1 MSLKERLK
9 ENSRDTDINDLKT
22 RILQDINVEKRID
35 IEDFVKD
42 YLNNTYDITLDKYE
56 RDKLI
61 NDIVK
66 ELNGY
71 GALDNLI
78 DDESVTAIF
87 VNSYDSVFVE
97 KNDKVYKTKIILSN
111 FEKIIE
117 RMAADCGGMIDY
129 NNPVFE
135 GMLPAGARINAIIPP
150 YSKNPVLTV
159 KKYNYKNATL
169 ENLVNTEFMSEDIA
183 KFLMNCILAKKNIII
198 NGLANSGKTTL
209 VNALV
214 SEINKDE
221 RLALIEDFS
230 EILLTHDNFIRCKNK
245 KDVFETVIK
254 MMPDRIVIDSCRD
267 IEQLKEL
274 TNSGYKG
281 IIATIS
287 LSDSINIDIEN
298 SIIIKVKKVL
308 DGTRKIVSVS
318 DKNEIF
324 RYRECFIEDETMHGE
339 FETVSKVP
347 KYKEEIVPIIKNLG
361 AVSSR
366 LKENETL

>member
-22 RILQDINVEKRID
+22 RILQEINVEKRVD
-35 IEDFVKD
+35 VEDYVKD

-61 NDIVK
+61 TDIVK

-78 DDESVTAIF
+78 DDDSVTAVF

-111 FEKIIE
+111 LEKIVE
-117 RMAADCGGMIDY
+117 RMVSDCGETIDY

-135 GMLPAGARINAIIPP
+135 GMLPSGARVNIIMPP
-150 YSKNPVLTV
+150 YSKNPALTI
-159 KKYNYKNATL
+159 KKYSYKNANMG
-169 ENLVNTEFMSEDIA
+169 NLVNTEFMNEDIS
-183 KFLMNCILAKKNIII
+183 KFLMNCVKAKKNIII
-198 NGLANSGKTTL
+198 NGLSNSGRTTL
-209 VNALV
+209 VNALISEV
-214 SEINKDE
+214 SNDE
-221 RLALIEDFS
+221 RVAVVEDFS
-230 EILLTHDNFIRCKNK
+230 EILLTHDNFITCKNK
-245 KDVFETVIK
+245 KNVLETVIK
-254 MMPDRIVIDSCRD
+254 MMPDRVIIDTCHD
-267 IEQLKEL
+267 IEQIREL
-274 TNSGYKG
+274 ANSGFKG
-281 IIATIS
+281 IIATVS
-287 LSDSINIDIEN
+287 LSDSIDINVEN
-298 SIIIKVKKVL
+298 SVIVKVKKVL
-308 DGTRKIVSVS
+308 DGTRKIISVS
-318 DKNEIF
+318 DKTEIF

-347 KYKEEIVPIIKNLG
+347 KYKEEIVPVIKNLS

-366 LKENETL
+366 LKENLE

>member
-22 RILQDINVEKRID
+22 RILQEINVEKRVD
-35 IEDFVKD
+35 VEDYVKD
-42 YLNNTYDITLDKYE
+42 YLSNTYDITLDKYE

-61 NDIVK
+61 TDIVK

-78 DDESVTAIF
+78 DDDSVTAVF

-111 FEKIIE
+111 LEKVIE
-117 RMAADCGGMIDY
+117 RMASDCGVSIDY

-135 GMLPAGARINAIIPP
+135 GMLPSGARINVIMPP
-150 YSKNPVLTV
+150 YSKGPVLTV

-169 ENLVNTEFMSEDIA
+169 ENLVNTEFMNEDIC
-183 KFLMNCILAKKNIII
+183 KFLMNCVKAKKNIVI
-198 NGLANSGKTTL
+198 NGLANSGRTTL

-214 SEINKDE
+214 AEVSNDE
-221 RLALIEDFS
+221 RVAVVEDFS
-230 EILLTHDNFIRCKNK
+230 EILLTHDNFVRCKNK
-245 KDVFETVIK
+245 KNVLETIIK
-254 MMPDRIVIDSCRD
+254 MMPDRIIIDSCHD
-267 IEQLKEL
+267 LEQLKEL
-274 TNSGYKG
+274 ANSGYKG
-281 IIATIS
+281 IIATVS
-287 LSDSINIDIEN
+287 LSDSNSIEVEN
-298 SIIIKVKKVL
+298 SVVIKVKKVL

-318 DKNEIF
+318 DKTEIF
-324 RYRECFIEDETMHGE
+324 RYRDCYIEDEKMHGE

-347 KYKEEIVPIIKNLG
+347 KYKEEIVPVIRNVG

-366 LKENETL
+366 LKENLE